1 MIQTDMCFVL
11 LQVPEDLKRQAD
23 KRIKALT
30 TGKVQSVVMCAHMY
44 CFSQHALWSCP
55 FPLPFSS
62 RIHLITHLSH
72 TSPLTHTTP
81 PTLPLTHFTPHTSH
95 TPPLTQDTTDMWAEK
110 SFCKRVSRTEYESQM
125 KATSQQSISSLL
137 DRIASDENM
146 TDKERKQ
153 KLKLV
158 RDVI

>member
-1 MIQTDMCFVL
+1 MQENKIYMIQTDMCFVL

-72 TSPLTHTTP
+72 TSPLTPHTLHPSHLTHTTP
-81 PTLPLTHFTPHTSH
+81 HTLQPSHTSH
-95 TPPLTQDTTDMWAEK
+95 RTQLICGLK
-110 SFCKRVSRTEYESQM
+110 SHSASECL
-125 KATSQQSISSLL
+125 AQSMSH
-137 DRIASDENM
+137 R
-146 TDKERKQ
+146 
-153 KLKLV
+153 
-158 RDVI
+158 